1 MINANL
7 KGTNER
13 NFNAFFYTSNTYFI
27 VYVKRHCNDKL
38 KCKKTFQEMD
48 ANEKKNLK
56 LDTHQSH
63 QQTLQANHM

>member
-1 MINANL
+1 MDANEKKNL
-7 KGTNER
+7 
-13 NFNAFFYTSNTYFI
+13 YFI

-56 LDTHQSH
+56 LDMHQSH

>member
-27 VYVKRHCNDKL
+27 VYVKIHCNDKL

-56 LDTHQSH
+56 LDRHQSH
-63 QQTLQANHM
+63 Q